1 MFETFFGNQEKDDD
15 TEFMPIIPM
24 EDDGSMGKMDK
35 IPGHM
40 PILALKNTV
49 LYPGVIIPITVGRDK
64 SIKSIKKAFDTSS
77 RAIGVLSQRDIQ
89 KEDPGKADLYE
100 IGTVAKIMKLLRMPD
115 GTTTAILRGQKRF
128 RLDELTKQKPYLEG
142 SVSLIEDQKKSGS
155 LEFTAL
161 ISTIM
166 DMAKKIIE
174 LSPNIPSEAIAML
187 KSIEDN
193 SFLLNFIA
201 SNLNS
206 TIEVKQLILE
216 TDDQAGK
223 AELILGEISKQL
235 QLLEFKDQIETKV
248 RVDIDK
254 QQRDYFLNQQLKT
267 IQDELGQ
274 NPQEEEISRIS
285 AKAENIKWSEKTAKH
300 FQKELTR
307 LKRINPHS
315 PDYSMQITYLDLLTE
330 LPWDKTSTDIFD
342 LNKVKK
348 TLDADH
354 FGLEKVKERI
364 IEHLAVL
371 KLKGDMKAPIIC
383 LVGPPGVGKTSLGK
397 SVAKALGRNF
407 IRMSLGGISDESEIR
422 GHRKT
427 YIGAMPG
434 RIIQSLRRSGT
445 NNPVFILDEIDKINR
460 DFRGDPSSA
469 LLEVLDPEQNSTFQ
483 DNYLE
488 LEFDLSKVLFIATA
502 NSLST
507 IQPALLDRMEI
518 IEISGYSVEEKMEI
532 AKKYLIPEQLEAHGL
547 QKKHIKWKPAVLEF
561 IIQHYTQESGVR
573 NLSRQIASVMRT
585 IAKWVA
591 GEEEYQP
598 ELTNVM
604 VNKFLGPTIYSPDQY
619 TEIKTPGVAIG
630 LAWTQMGGAIL
641 FVESC
646 LAKGNGKLIMTGNL
660 GDVMKESATTALS
673 FVKAHAEELN
683 IDMDLLEKRDIHLHM
698 PEGAIPKDGPSAG
711 ITMLSAITSIY
722 TGRKVRPF
730 LAMTGEI
737 TLRGKVLPV
746 GGIKEKILAAKRV
759 GMKDIILCKENEK
772 HILEINP
779 DYIKGLNFK
788 YVTDMFE
795 VLHLALE
802 PANK

>member
-1 MFETFFGNQEKDDD
+1 MFETFFGNQENDDD

-24 EDDGSMGKMDK
+24 EDDGSMGKMGK

-142 SVSLIEDQKKSGS
+142 SISLLEEQKKSGS

-193 SFLLNFIA
+193 TFLLNFIA

-223 AELILGEISKQL
+223 AELILGEISRQL

-274 NPQEEEISRIS
+274 NPQEEEITRIS

-300 FQKELTR
+300 FQKELAR

-330 LPWDKTSTDIFD
+330 LPWDKTSADIFD
-342 LNKVKK
+342 LNKVK
-348 TLDADH
+348 
-354 FGLEKVKERI
+354 
-364 IEHLAVL
+364 
-371 KLKGDMKAPIIC
+371 
-383 LVGPPGVGKTSLGK
+383 
-397 SVAKALGRNF
+397 
-407 IRMSLGGISDESEIR
+407 
-422 GHRKT
+422 
-427 YIGAMPG
+427 
-434 RIIQSLRRSGT
+434 RRWM
-445 NNPVFILDEIDKINR
+445 
-460 DFRGDPSSA
+460 
-469 LLEVLDPEQNSTFQ
+469 Q
-483 DNYLE
+483 
-488 LEFDLSKVLFIATA
+488 
-502 NSLST
+502 
-507 IQPALLDRMEI
+507 
-518 IEISGYSVEEKMEI
+518 
-532 AKKYLIPEQLEAHGL
+532 
-547 QKKHIKWKPAVLEF
+547 
-561 IIQHYTQESGVR
+561 
-573 NLSRQIASVMRT
+573 
-585 IAKWVA
+585 
-591 GEEEYQP
+591 
-598 ELTNVM
+598 
-604 VNKFLGPTIYSPDQY
+604 
-619 TEIKTPGVAIG
+619 
-630 LAWTQMGGAIL
+630 
-641 FVESC
+641 
-646 LAKGNGKLIMTGNL
+646 
-660 GDVMKESATTALS
+660 
-673 FVKAHAEELN
+673 
-683 IDMDLLEKRDIHLHM
+683 
-698 PEGAIPKDGPSAG
+698 
-711 ITMLSAITSIY
+711 
-722 TGRKVRPF
+722 
-730 LAMTGEI
+730 
-737 TLRGKVLPV
+737 
-746 GGIKEKILAAKRV
+746 
-759 GMKDIILCKENEK
+759 IILVSKRSRN
-772 HILEINP
+772 
-779 DYIKGLNFK
+779 
-788 YVTDMFE
+788 
-795 VLHLALE
+795 VLLSIS
-802 PANK
+802 PF

>member
-1 MFETFFGNQEKDDD
+1 MFETFFGNQENDDD

-24 EDDGSMGKMDK
+24 EDDGSMGKMGK

-142 SVSLIEDQKKSGS
+142 SISLLEEQKKSGS

-193 SFLLNFIA
+193 TFLLNFIA

-223 AELILGEISKQL
+223 AELILGEISRQL

-274 NPQEEEISRIS
+274 NPQEEEITRIS

-300 FQKELTR
+300 FQKELAR

-330 LPWDKTSTDIFD
+330 LPWDKTSADIFD

-397 SVAKALGRNF
+397 SIAKATGRDF
-407 IRMSLGGISDESEIR
+407 VRVSLGGVRDESEIR
-422 GHRKT
+422 GHRRT
-427 YIGAMPG
+427 YIGSMPG
-434 RIIQSLRRSGT
+434 RVIQSMKKAKSA
-445 NNPVFILDEIDKINR
+445 NPLFLLDEIDKMGA
-460 DFRGDPSSA
+460 DYRGDPAAAGRVSLCRRGEERGPRRHLVGEPLSRRAGRRREPLLLLQLRAIRSLVGVLRTPARVAELLRRGHGTSQCDRARPVQHRSA
-469 LLEVLDPEQNSTFQ
+469 LRGLERRLRRLVGDRSRRRRPHRG
-483 DNYLE
+483 
-488 LEFDLSKVLFIATA
+488 TA
-502 NSLST
+502 GAGSDQRGGPT
-507 IQPALLDRMEI
+507 QPAVRARP
-518 IEISGYSVEEKMEI
+518 SG
-532 AKKYLIPEQLEAHGL
+532 
-547 QKKHIKWKPAVLEF
+547 
-561 IIQHYTQESGVR
+561 R
-573 NLSRQIASVMRT
+573 
-585 IAKWVA
+585 
-591 GEEEYQP
+591 
-598 ELTNVM
+598 
-604 VNKFLGPTIYSPDQY
+604 
-619 TEIKTPGVAIG
+619 
-630 LAWTQMGGAIL
+630 
-641 FVESC
+641 
-646 LAKGNGKLIMTGNL
+646 
-660 GDVMKESATTALS
+660 
-673 FVKAHAEELN
+673 
-683 IDMDLLEKRDIHLHM
+683 
-698 PEGAIPKDGPSAG
+698 
-711 ITMLSAITSIY
+711 
-722 TGRKVRPF
+722 
-730 LAMTGEI
+730 
-737 TLRGKVLPV
+737 
-746 GGIKEKILAAKRV
+746 
-759 GMKDIILCKENEK
+759 
-772 HILEINP
+772 
-779 DYIKGLNFK
+779 
-788 YVTDMFE
+788 
-795 VLHLALE
+795 
-802 PANK
+802 